1 MSKVRVPEE
10 PLAEPLLADD
20 DLSER
25 LLVDGK
31 EEEVEIDEEIDEES
45 ENRSWSRGEKQ
56 PNTCKD
62 GLWVILFL
70 IQLVV
75 IVTIAV
81 AWGLNMPS
89 AWPSITDD
97 DNIHT
102 DTSNSQMYGGFS
114 VLMISAAVGACAIAS
129 LALLVTTHFAAQ
141 LIQASIIFNIL
152 ISIAFSVVCFSQDA
166 AGMAGFGLFSC
177 FIGILYAWSIWPM
190 IPWAASNLVTAVTAI
205 RTNVGVTVVGL
216 GMVLLTSAF
225 TLLWLLAFFG
235 TAMHSMYSCDDE
247 GSCSS
252 HINGIIVSLFLLS
265 FYWTTQVLKV
275 REMNAGK

>member
-1 MSKVRVPEE
+1 MSKVPEE

-31 EEEVEIDEEIDEES
+31 EQEVEIDEEIDEDL

-56 PNTCKD
+56 PNTCKE

-97 DNIHT
+97 DTIH
-102 DTSNSQMYGGFS
+102 TSNSQMYAGFS
-114 VLMISAAVGACAIAS
+114 ILMISAALGACAISS

-141 LIQASIIFNIL
+141 LIQASIILNIL

-225 TLLWLLAFFG
+225 TLLWLLALFG
-235 TAMHSMYSCDDE
+235 TAMHMYSCDE

-275 REMNAGK
+275 RDERRKMNN